1 MKKILVVDDEKEV
14 RELIKA
20 GLDKTKYATLTA
32 ANGEEALNICKKNK
46 PDLILLDIAMPMMD
60 GYQVCEKLKQDPQ
73 TKDIPVLFLTGK
85 DLDPRGII
93 ERYEDLGACGYIPKP
108 STLKDLLD
116 KIAEILNERR

>member
-1 MKKILVVDDEKEV
+1 MKKILVVDDESDV

-20 GLDKTKYATLTA
+20 GLDKTKYTTLSA
-32 ANGEEALNICKKNK
+32 ASGMEALGICKINK

-93 ERYEDLGACGYIPKP
+93 ERYEHLGACGYIPKP
-108 STLKDLLD
+108 STLKELLE
-116 KIAEILNERR
+116 KIGEILQ

>member
-1 MKKILVVDDEKEV
+1 MKKILVVDDENDV

-20 GLDKTKYATLTA
+20 GLDRTEYTTLTA
-32 ANGEEALNICKKNK
+32 SSGAQALSICKTDK

-108 STLKDLLD
+108 STLKGLLE
-116 KIAEILNERR
+116 KIGEILQ

>member
-1 MKKILVVDDEKEV
+1 MKKILVVDDENDV

-20 GLDKTKYATLTA
+20 GLDRTGYTTLIA
-32 ANGEEALNICKKNK
+32 ASGAQALSICKTDK
-46 PDLILLDIAMPMMD
+46 PDLILLDIAMPIMD
-60 GYQVCEKLKQDPQ
+60 GYQVCEKLKQDSQ

-108 STLKDLLD
+108 STLKGLLE
-116 KIAEILNERR
+116 KIGEILQ

>member
-1 MKKILVVDDEKEV
+1 MKKILIVDDENEV

-20 GLDKTKYATLTA
+20 SLKKTEYTTLLA
-32 ANGEEALNICKKNK
+32 ASGKEALSICETDK

-60 GYQVCEKLKQDPQ
+60 GYQVCEKLKQGAN

-93 ERYEDLGACGYIPKP
+93 ERYESLGACGYIPKP
-108 STLKDLLD
+108 STLKELLD
-116 KIAEILNERR
+116 KIKEILR

>member
-1 MKKILVVDDEKEV
+1 MKKILVVDDENDV

-20 GLDKTKYATLTA
+20 GLDRTGYTTLTA
-32 ANGEEALNICKKNK
+32 ASGAQALSICKTDK

-108 STLKDLLD
+108 STLKGLLE
-116 KIAEILNERR
+116 KIGEILQ

>member
-1 MKKILVVDDEKEV
+1 MKKILVVDDENDV

-20 GLDKTKYATLTA
+20 GLDRTGYTTLTA
-32 ANGEEALNICKKNK
+32 ASGAQALSICKTDK
-46 PDLILLDIAMPMMD
+46 PDLILLDIAMPIMD

-108 STLKDLLD
+108 STLKGLLE
-116 KIAEILNERR
+116 KIGEILQ

>member
-1 MKKILVVDDEKEV
+1 MKKILVVDDENDV

-20 GLDKTKYATLTA
+20 GLDRTKYTTLTA
-32 ANGEEALNICKKNK
+32 ASGAQALSICKTDK
-46 PDLILLDIAMPMMD
+46 PDLILLDIAMPVMD

-93 ERYEDLGACGYIPKP
+93 ERYEDLGACGYVPKP
-108 STLKDLLD
+108 STLKYLLE
-116 KIAEILNERR
+116 KIGEILQ